1 MPVHFPFITT
11 ASLFI
16 GSALLLTACGR
27 PERVEVVQT
36 RALFKGEVEPQT
48 GLSTSQRY
56 AANDAQSMLRWTT
69 PEGWN
74 FLPATEFRNINFDFG
89 PNREGEAYLT
99 LLPVQ
104 RGGGVF
110 DNFNRWRKQM
120 GQPEMSGADLETLPT
135 KPIFGRPAPF
145 LDITGTF
152 TGGTG
157 PMMAA
162 SEPKPGY
169 RMLGTIFEAP
179 GFLFTLKMTGPA
191 DLVAAHAAKFDAF
204 AGSLGVAGTPNAGL

>member
-1 MPVHFPFITT
+1 MPVHFPSSSAIST
-11 ASLFI
+11 LI
-16 GSALLLTACGR
+16 GSILLLASCSR
-27 PERVEVVQT
+27 QDRVEVLQT
-36 RALFKGEVEPQT
+36 RALFKGEAEPKL
-48 GLSTSQRY
+48 GLSTAQRY

-74 FLPATEFRNINFDFG
+74 FLPATEFRHINFDFG

-99 LLPVQ
+99 LLPIQ
-104 RGGGVF
+104 RGGGALE
-110 DNFNRWRKQM
+110 NINRWRKQM
-120 GQPEMSGADLETLPT
+120 EQPPLDQAGLDALPA

-152 TGGTG
+152 TGGSG

-179 GFLFTLKMTGPA
+179 GFLFTLKLTGPEA
-191 DLVAAHAAKFDAF
+191 LVTAHAARFDAF
-204 AGSLGVAGTPNAGL
+204 AGSLGVAGTPNAGF